1 MHSFS
6 GEEKAFLGCA
16 LLKLTFAAGMAQFS
30 NWEEVEKAVADTVL
44 REEAGGW
51 VVVGY
56 HGTDKT
62 VSFVGEGTKGVEE
75 LKRVITDDQFYYALI
90 RVANP
95 KELAHSHK
103 ASCDESIWTG
113 VLLTLP
119 CRRRT
124 ATFSLPSRGPRC
136 RS

>member
-1 MHSFS
+1 
-6 GEEKAFLGCA
+6 
-16 LLKLTFAAGMAQFS
+16 MAQFS

-75 LKRVITDDQFYYALI
+75 LKRCLTEDQFYYALI

-95 KELAHSHK
+95 KELAHSVK
-103 ASCDESIWTG
+103 ASEKSSWCAPSHAS
-113 VLLTLP
+113 
-119 CRRRT
+119 RRRPT
-124 ATFSLPSRGPRC
+124 GTFSLSSRGPRC
-136 RS
+136 PS